1 MLGVIIR
8 PNERGLLIEVCS
20 SFSVSMNLKA
30 TCILSTIC
38 SLVFGFLWYLHT
50 SSEHRATKL
59 TEYNILFYSCL
70 CVSMSVCVEIDLLT
84 SSQYLCQ

>member
-1 MLGVIIR
+1 MLGLIIR

-59 TEYNILFYSCL
+59 TKIPEYNFLLLLVCEYE
-70 CVSMSVCVEIDLLT
+70 CVLR
-84 SSQYLCQ
+84 